1 MKGEHKICQQLTRVD
16 GAPRKYAAFLVRR
29 KQNLLVLETVLLLRS
44 NVITKDL
51 ATRHISSLCERGQQA
66 QNY

>member
-1 MKGEHKICQQLTRVD
+1 MVHHE
-16 GAPRKYAAFLVRR
+16 KYAAFLVKR
-29 KQNLLVLETVLLLRS
+29 KQNPFVLETVLPLRS